1 MVRGV
6 QPPRTDCRQSVGKIQ
21 LMLLPLVSLVATFL
35 AYSVAHKAVNDA
47 ARQRFEFRQTQ
58 VVEAL
63 SRRMR
68 TYESVLRGTLSLFN
82 VRGDVSR
89 DEWITY
95 TTSLQI
101 TQSFPGIQAIGYA
114 QRIAPANKDAFE
126 REVRADGF
134 PDFRIRPETPRAE
147 YTSIKYIAPMDE
159 RNLRAFGFDMWSEAT
174 RREAMSRALESGKTM
189 LSGRVTL
196 LQETGKDVQPGVLM
210 YLPFYGVGVLH
221 PKTVEAR
228 RREARGFVY
237 AAYRMNDLMRGILN
251 QEMRDIYL
259 TISAVGPDGTD
270 VPLYETQNNQVAN
283 DDRENTTLVG
293 SQEISMYGQVWRL
306 KFEGLKGF
314 FPAHV
319 VQSPA
324 TIVLICGLIIT
335 ALLLL
340 LSLAM
345 MTTRKRA
352 GLMADSMTR
361 DLDLRA
367 RDLALAVTDLNAEIT
382 RRKKVEEAQKQ
393 LEDKLRHQATTDYLT
408 GLSNRAVFNDALR
421 IKEERSAFMH
431 VACGVLLIDLDRFK
445 SVNDSLGHFTGDKIL
460 CVVAERLRK
469 VIREPHLLVRQ
480 GGDEFAVLLR
490 GDVTLEMA
498 IELSEACIE
507 ALAENIEVNGKNI
520 KCHCSIGVALHQGD
534 LYDSS
539 RLLSQADMALYQAKA
554 AGRGCYKVFGAELE
568 TRMQEKM
575 QLQAAL
581 HDAVKHDELE
591 LFYQPKIHSQTGAV
605 DGFEGLLRWRHP
617 KLGLVPPDRFIPIA
631 EESSLIN
638 DISDTVIEKACA
650 QLALWKANG
659 RDLPI
664 AVNLSPRQFRQR
676 DLVDRIKATLAR
688 HDLEP
693 GLLEIEITENI
704 LITDFVEA
712 DEQLKKLRKL
722 GLRIAI
728 DDFGTGYS
736 SLAYLHRLEV
746 DVLKIDRSFV
756 SSLDTRHS
764 RSIVES
770 ILGLAR
776 NLRID
781 VVAEGVETLD
791 QARFLRAHGCGSM
804 QGYLFSPALP
814 VPQIDE
820 WVAARELMQPQI
832 AELTIF

>member
-1 MVRGV
+1 MVRGA
-6 QPPRTDCRQSVGKIQ
+6 QPPRAENKQSVGKFQ
-21 LMLLPLVSLVATFL
+21 LIMLPLVSLAATFL
-35 AYSVAHKAVNDA
+35 AYSVAHKTVDDA
-47 ARQRFEFRQTQ
+47 ALQRFEFRQTQ
-58 VVEAL
+58 VVEAV

-68 TYESVLRGTLSLFN
+68 TYESVLRGTLSLFKVKGN
-82 VRGDVSR
+82 VSR
-89 DEWITY
+89 NEWITY
-95 TTSLQI
+95 TASLQI
-101 TQSFPGIQAIGYA
+101 AQSFPGIQAIGYA
-114 QRIAPANKDAFE
+114 QRIAPADKDAFE

-134 PDFRIRPETPRAE
+134 PDFRIRPETPRAA
-147 YTSIKYIAPMDE
+147 YTSIKYISPMDE

-174 RREAMSRALESGKTM
+174 RREAMSRALDSGKTM

-210 YLPFYGVGVLH
+210 YLPFYGAGMLQ

-228 RREARGFVY
+228 RREAKGFVY
-237 AAYRMNDLMRGILN
+237 AAYRMNDLMRGILD
-251 QEMRDIYL
+251 QEMNDIHL
-259 TISAVGPDGTD
+259 TISALAQDGSEVQLFETLNNKKSRPENEHI
-270 VPLYETQNNQVAN
+270 PLIGT
-283 DDRENTTLVG
+283 
-293 SQEISMYGQVWRL
+293 QEISMYGQVWRL
-306 KFEGLKGF
+306 KFEGLNGF
-314 FPAHV
+314 FPAHA

-340 LSLAM
+340 LSFAM

-352 GLMADSMTR
+352 EQMADSMTR

-367 RDLALAVTDLNAEIT
+367 RDLALAVTDLNAEIS
-382 RRKKVEEAQKQ
+382 RRKMVEEAQKQ

-408 GLSNRAVFNDALR
+408 GLSNRAVFNDALK
-421 IKEERSAFMH
+421 IKEEHSAVMD

-469 VIREPHLLVRQ
+469 VFKEPHLLVRQ

-490 GDVTLEMA
+490 GNVTQELA
-498 IELSEACIE
+498 VELSEACIK
-507 ALAENIEVNGKNI
+507 ALSENIEVNGKSI
-520 KCHCSIGVALHQGD
+520 KCQCSIGVALHQGD
-534 LYDSS
+534 LCDSS

-554 AGRGCYKVFGAELE
+554 AGRGCYKIFDAELE
-568 TRMQEKM
+568 SRMQEKS
-575 QLQAAL
+575 QLELAL
-581 HDAVKHDELE
+581 HDAVKNNELE

-631 EESSLIN
+631 EESNLIN
-638 DISDTVIEKACA
+638 EISDIVIEKACA

-659 RDLPI
+659 RMLPI

-676 DLVDRIKATLAR
+676 DLVDRIKAALSR
-688 HDLEP
+688 HDLDAS
-693 GLLEIEITENI
+693 LLEIEITENI
-704 LITDFVEA
+704 LITDFAEA
-712 DEQLKKLRKL
+712 DEQLKKLREL

-736 SLAYLHRLEV
+736 SLAYLHRLDV

-781 VVAEGVETLD
+781 VVAEGVETPD

-820 WVAARELMQPQI
+820 WVAARDIMQPQV
-832 AELTIF
+832 AELAIF